1 MPKRTNPADVAN
13 PFIRCFLADV
23 GEALGGCSDAEWN
36 ETLNFFEYR
45 CAYTGE
51 SVTRATAVMDHAIPI
66 NKKDCGLHLFGN
78 LVPCTRDANE
88 RKHYRHYREFLMNSP
103 ERLERIEEWLRRTA
117 YLKRAEAMKD
127 LGSLCSEKYAI
138 IAGLCKDGR
147 EFAFRQF
154 GTTVCQKE
162 THRPLSGCRF
172 QRGTVQ

>member
-1 MPKRTNPADVAN
+1 M
-13 PFIRCFLADV
+13 
-23 GEALGGCSDAEWN
+23 
-36 ETLNFFEYR
+36 
-45 CAYTGE
+45 YTGE

-78 LVPCTRDANE
+78 LVPCTRDAND

-117 YLKRAEAMKD
+117 YLKRAEAMKE
-127 LGSLCSEKYAI
+127 LVSLCSEKYAM

-162 THRPLSGCRF
+162 TRRPLSSTESAVLPIELVSAPVQISKRNCSVESR
-172 QRGTVQ
+172 RGSPLNIPMAIA